1 MRRAVTRHTISVRTV
16 VMRSMMK
23 AVAEL
28 MPAVASSRRKGDDRT
43 AKGNTGQVKKVRRRL
58 DGGGIGIGSDV
69 EQ

>member
-43 AKGNTGQVKKVRRRL
+43 AKGNTGQVKKS
-58 DGGGIGIGSDV
+58 GGGWTAAVLELGAM
-69 EQ
+69 